1 METRMISI
9 NDYKS
14 LLLNQID
21 ELIDIDRNTSC
32 LVTDGV
38 KTAIDKFKN
47 FVDRKEYWV
56 GYGDCIT
63 KDEYRHYVPQD
74 KFLDL
79 AFKLMED
86 FFSLRQSSK
95 SVSVNKY
102 FLDLPTPTGQFKAY
116 TYIDYKAVYHGIVQ
130 EGYYTTHNTA
140 VQYDNYT
147 ENVPIEFI
155 LKNKFGKII
164 ESYDSPHFIFAT
176 PDEANASGFL
186 YSVALDLQYRVGLQM
201 QIIDKKIEAPNNKE
215 DNWNGDKQET
225 TEA

>member
-1 METRMISI
+1 METRKISI

-21 ELIDIDRNTSC
+21 ELLNKDRNTDH

-38 KTAIDKFKN
+38 KTPIDKFKN
-47 FVDRKEYWV
+47 FVDRKEYWI

-74 KFLDL
+74 KLFDL
-79 AFKLMED
+79 AFELMKE

-102 FLDLPTPTGQFKAY
+102 FLDLPTPTGQFKVY
-116 TYIDYKAVYHGIVQ
+116 TYIDYGVVYHGIVQ
-130 EGYYTTHNTA
+130 EGYYTTHNTT

-147 ENVPIEFI
+147 QEAPIEFI
-155 LKNKFGKII
+155 LKDKFGKII
-164 ESYDSPHFIFAT
+164 ESYDSPNFIFAI
-176 PDEANASGFL
+176 PDEARASGFL
-186 YSVALDLQYRVGLQM
+186 YSVALVLQYRMNLQM
-201 QIIDKKIEAPNNKE
+201 QIIDKKKEVPNNKE
-215 DNWNGDKQET
+215 DNGNGDKQET

>member
-1 METRMISI
+1 MATRKISI

-21 ELIDIDRNTSC
+21 ELLNKDRNTDH

-47 FVDRKEYWV
+47 FIDKKEYWI

-74 KFLDL
+74 KFFDL
-79 AFKLMED
+79 AFKLMKD

-102 FLDLPTPTGQFKAY
+102 FLDLPTPTGQFKVY
-116 TYIDYKAVYHGIVQ
+116 TYIDYGVVYHGIVQ
-130 EGYYTTHNTA
+130 EGYYTTHNTT

-147 ENVPIEFI
+147 QEAPIEFI
-155 LKNKFGKII
+155 LKDKFGKII
-164 ESYDSPHFIFAT
+164 ESYDSPNFIFAT
-176 PDEANASGFL
+176 PDETRASGFL
-186 YSVALDLQYRVGLQM
+186 YSVALVLQYRMNLQM
-201 QIIDKKIEAPNNKE
+201 QIMDKKKEVPNNKE
-215 DNWNGDKQET
+215 GNENGHKQET
-225 TEA
+225 TET

>member
-21 ELIDIDRNTSC
+21 KLIDIDRNTNC

-79 AFKLMED
+79 AFKLMKE

-201 QIIDKKIEAPNNKE
+201 QIIDKKIEVPNNKE
-215 DNWNGDKQET
+215 DNGNGDKQET

>member
-1 METRMISI
+1 MATKMISI

-74 KFLDL
+74 KFLDF
-79 AFKLMED
+79 AFELMKD

-116 TYIDYKAVYHGIVQ
+116 TYINYKAVYHGIVQ
-130 EGYYTTHNTA
+130 EGYYTTRNTA

-201 QIIDKKIEAPNNKE
+201 QIIDKNIEVPNNKE
-215 DNWNGDKQET
+215 DDWNGDKQET